1 MSVLKKTK
9 YHISCLQCSWV
20 TNRGGRVSKKFPGF
34 KNDTIRV
41 SKIIPGFK
49 IDTTRVSKKIPR
61 LEIDTIRVSK
71 IILQLKIDTSIAC
84 SDVSLPKVRVSRT
97 IFAIYCSVSC
107 RQESG
112 YWIAKT
118 LHFYI
123 LFLTL

>member
-20 TNRGGRVSKKFPGF
+20 TNRGGRVSKKF
-34 KNDTIRV
+34 
-41 SKIIPGFK
+41 PGFK

-97 IFAIYCSVSC
+97 IFAIYCSVS
-107 RQESG
+107 
-112 YWIAKT
+112 
-118 LHFYI
+118 
-123 LFLTL
+123 